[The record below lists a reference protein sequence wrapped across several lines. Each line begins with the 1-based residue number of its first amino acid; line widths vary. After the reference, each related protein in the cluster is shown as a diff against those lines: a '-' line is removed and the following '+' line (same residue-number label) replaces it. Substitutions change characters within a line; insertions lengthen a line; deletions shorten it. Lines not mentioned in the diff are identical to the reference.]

1 MTSLCCQAGAGSS
14 VEIVRASWRGE
25 GLAGFYRG
33 YLTTVAREIPFSL
46 IQFPLWEELKRRWTE
61 VTGRQPQPW

>member
-1 MTSLCCQAGAGSS
+1 M
-14 VEIVRASWRGE
+14 RASWRGE